1 MDQSNGSTATN
12 QQQPPQ
18 QSQQQV
24 NELLDRTDQM
34 RLDGQQQS
42 GHPPPLMNGQIGNWI
57 NPFNLIYRNQN

>member
-12 QQQPPQ
+12 QQAPQ

-42 GHPPPLMNGQIGNWI
+42 GPPPPLMNGQNGIG
-57 NPFNLIYRNQN
+57 